1 MGQLRGGPGA
11 VTRSPRAAILVAH
24 PGSELYGSDRVLLES
39 VSGLLSD
46 GWDVLV
52 TVPAD
57 GPLVAELRRRGA
69 RVELCPAPVV
79 RKSVLRPRGF
89 VRFAATT
96 LRGLRRGGALL
107 RRERPAAV
115 FVNTVTIPLWIAL
128 ARLARIPVVVHVHEG
143 EGTASPLVKK
153 VLSAPLLLAQAVI
166 ANSAFSLDVLRS
178 AFPSLARRTTVVYNA
193 VPGPEHRRPAR
204 AAIDGDL
211 RVTYIGRLSPRKGVD
226 VAIDAIAEL
235 ERRGVPARLD
245 LIGAVF
251 PGYEWYERDLRRKVA
266 EERLQSRV
274 AFLGFQPSVWDF
286 LSAGDVVLVPSV
298 ADEPFGNTAVEGI
311 LSGRPV
317 IASATSGLLEATDGY
332 RTAVTV
338 RPGDAGSIAD
348 ALQQTVEHWA
358 DASAQLDDDVR
369 AAEERHSPQ
378 SYQRRI
384 AELVRATAASAPKL
398 SQRALSP
405 LRLSPRDH

>member
-1 MGQLRGGPGA
+1 M
-11 VTRSPRAAILVAH
+11 TRSPRAAILVAH

-39 VSGLLSD
+39 VSGLVSD

-52 TVPAD
+52 AVPAD
-57 GPLVAELRRRGA
+57 GPLIAELRRRGA
-69 RVELCPAPVV
+69 RVELCPTPVV
-79 RKSVLRPRGF
+79 RKSVLRARGF

-96 LRGLRRGGALL
+96 LHGLRRGSAVL

-115 FVNTVTIPLWIAL
+115 FVNTVTIPLWIGL

-143 EGTASPLVKK
+143 EGSASPVVKK
-153 VLSAPLLLAQAVI
+153 VLSAPLLLAQTVV
-166 ANSAFSLDVLRS
+166 ANSAFSVEVLRS
-178 AFPSLARRTTVVYNA
+178 AYPSLGRRTTVVYNA

-245 LIGAVF
+245 LVGAVF
-251 PGYEWYERDLRRKVA
+251 PGYEWYEHDLRRQVDEK
-266 EERLQSRV
+266 RLQSRV
-274 AFLGFQPSVWDF
+274 AFLGFQPSVWEY
-286 LSAGDVVLVPSV
+286 LSAGDVVLVPSI

-338 RPGDAGSIAD
+338 PPGDAESIAD
-348 ALQQTVEHWA
+348 ALQQAVEHWA
-358 DASAQLDDDVR
+358 DTSALLDGDVQ
-369 AAEERHSPQ
+369 AAEERHSPE
-378 SYQRRI
+378 SYQKRI
-384 AELVRATAASAPKL
+384 AELVRATTGTASEASANESGAPKL
-398 SQRALSP
+398 SRRMLSR
-405 LRLSPRDH
+405 LRLSPRGR

>member
-1 MGQLRGGPGA
+1 M
-11 VTRSPRAAILVAH
+11 TRSPRAAILVAH

-39 VSGLLSD
+39 VSGLVAD

-57 GPLVAELRRRGA
+57 GPLIAELRRRGA

-79 RKSVLRPRGF
+79 RKSVLSPRGF
-89 VRFAATT
+89 VRFAATS
-96 LRGLRRGGALL
+96 LRGLRRGSALL

-115 FVNTVTIPLWIAL
+115 FVNTVTVPLWIGL
-128 ARLARIPVVVHVHEG
+128 ARLARIPVIVHVHEG
-143 EGTASPLVKK
+143 EGSASPLVKK
-153 VLSAPLLLAQAVI
+153 VLAAPLLLAQTVI
-166 ANSAFSLDVLRS
+166 ANSAFSVEVLRS
-178 AFPSLARRTTVVYNA
+178 AFPALGRRATVVYNA

-204 AAIDGDL
+204 PSIEGDL
-211 RVTYIGRLSPRKGVD
+211 RVTYVGRLSPRKGVD

-245 LIGAVF
+245 LVGAVF
-251 PGYEWYERDLRRKVA
+251 PGYEWYERDLRRKVD
-266 EERLQSRV
+266 EERLQARV
-274 AFLGFQPSVWDF
+274 AFVGFQPSVWDY
-286 LSAGDVVLVPSV
+286 LGDGDVLLVPSV

-338 RPGDAGSIAD
+338 RPGDAASLAD
-348 ALQQTVEHWA
+348 ALQSTVEHWA
-358 DASAQLDDDVR
+358 DAAALLEVDVR
-369 AAEERHSPQ
+369 AAEERHSPA

-384 AELVRATAASAPKL
+384 AELVGSTAH
-398 SQRALSP
+398 RTTT
-405 LRLSPRDH
+405 LSPR

>member
-1 MGQLRGGPGA
+1 MTG
-11 VTRSPRAAILVAH
+11 SPRATILVAH

-39 VSGLLSD
+39 VSGLVSD

-57 GPLVAELRRRGA
+57 GPLVSELRRRGA

-89 VRFAATT
+89 VSFAATT

-115 FVNTVTIPLWIAL
+115 FVNTVTIPLWIGL
-128 ARLARIPVVVHVHEG
+128 ARLARVPAVVHVHEG

-153 VLSAPLLLAQAVI
+153 VLTAPLLLAQTVI
-166 ANSAFSLDVLRS
+166 ANSTFSVEVLRS
-178 AFPSLARRTTVVYNA
+178 AFPSVARRTTVVYNA
-193 VPGPEHRRPAR
+193 VPGPDRREPAR
-204 AAIDGDL
+204 TAIDGDL
-211 RVTYIGRLSPRKGVD
+211 RVAYVGRLSPRKGVD

-245 LIGAVF
+245 LVGAVF
-251 PGYEWYERDLRRKVA
+251 PGYEWYERDLRRKVD
-266 EERLQSRV
+266 EKRLQSRV
-274 AFLGFQPSVWDF
+274 AFRGFQPSVWDY
-286 LSAGDVVLVPSV
+286 LGASDVVLVPSV

-332 RTAVTV
+332 RTTVTV
-338 RPGDAGSIAD
+338 RPGDAVSIAD
-348 ALQQTVEHWA
+348 ALERTVERWSESA
-358 DASAQLDDDVR
+358 AQLDDDVR
-369 AAEERHSPQ
+369 AAEERHSPR

-384 AELVRATAASAPKL
+384 AELVRAATL
-398 SQRALSP
+398 SSRSEHAR
-405 LRLSPRDH
+405 LRLRPLGR